1 MPRACRCHRSS
12 NKPGSRPAAAVVA
25 VVRRPHPHR
34 PLRQRPRAESAALGM
49 DISRFFIDRPR
60 FAAVLSIFI
69 FLIGLLAIFQLP
81 ISEYPEVAPPQV
93 VVRAQFP
100 GANPRVISET
110 VAAPLEEAVNGVE
123 GLLYYESQGT
133 SDGGMTLTV
142 TFKVGTDAEAAETAV
157 QNRVQRALPRL
168 PEIVRQVGV
177 TTEKQASNLTMVV
190 HLVSPDNSRDALYLR
205 NYGVLQVRDDLQRV
219 PGMGS
224 VLLFGGGDYAMRVWL
239 DPGKLAARNLTAS
252 DVVGA
257 IREQNTQVAA
267 GVVGAPPSTTGT
279 EFQLSVNAQGRLST
293 EAQFADIIVRTDT
306 TSGAMVRLKDVGRVE
321 MSSNSYGLRSLL
333 NNKEAAAIAIFQA
346 PGSNALALSDGVRAR
361 MEALK
366 PNFPDGV
373 DYAIVYD
380 PTRFVQTSI
389 EKVVVTLIEAVLLV
403 VLVVIV
409 FLQTWRASIIP
420 LLAVPVSIV
429 GTFAALLALGFSI
442 NTLTLFGLVLAIGIV
457 VDDAIVVVENVERNI
472 ERGLTPHDAT
482 VQAMREV
489 SGPIVAIALVLCA
502 VFVPLAFVPGLSG
515 QFYKQFAVTIAI
527 STVISAFNSLT
538 LSPALSALLLRPHD
552 APKDG
557 LTRGMDKLF
566 GGFFRGFNRFF
577 KRSSNAYG
585 RGVGGVLRRKT
596 VSLVV
601 YGLLLALTAFMFIRT
616 PSGFVPAPDKQYL
629 IGIAQL
635 PAGASLDR
643 TDAVIREMSAIALK
657 VPGIVDAVAFPGLS
671 IAGFSAAPNEGLIF
685 FGLEGFDQRTSADK
699 SKFAILGQ
707 VNGALQSIQGAR
719 IFVVPPPAVDGLGA
733 AGGFKVQVQD
743 RGGLGEQALYGSV
756 WGILGPIYGNPKTS
770 IGTPFSSYDIN
781 VPQLLADVDRVRA
794 QQMGVRLSDIYDT
807 LQINLGSLYVN
818 DFNRFGKTYQ
828 VIVQADAPFRSQAG
842 DITQLKTRNAK
853 GEMVPLAALMTVE
866 PTFGPTRV
874 TRYNG
879 FPSADINGAPNPG
892 FSSGQA
898 EGEIETL
905 LKSLP
910 RGMSYEWT
918 DLSYQD
924 RLTRDVAI
932 PGLGIKLPTLA
943 AVLTLSVLLVVLVLA
958 AQYESWTLP
967 LAIILIVPMGV
978 MSALIG
984 VWMSSLPP
992 FMQAGDLNIFT
1003 QVALVVLVGLACKNA
1018 ILIVEFAK
1026 ELEEQGK
1033 AMKDAVLEAC
1043 RLRLRPILMTSIAFC
1058 AGVIPLILGSGAGSE
1073 MRRAMG
1079 IAVFSGMLGVTL
1091 FGIFLTPVFYALVRG
1106 STERRRAKAATLRA
1120 QIDASA
1126 HAVEDDNG
1134 NGGAR

>member
-1 MPRACRCHRSS
+1 MSS
-12 NKPGSRPAAAVVA
+12 EQEFA
-25 VVRRPHPHR
+25 
-34 PLRQRPRAESAALGM
+34 
-49 DISRFFIDRPR
+49 DI
-60 FAAVLSIFI
+60 
-69 FLIGLLAIFQLP
+69 
-81 ISEYPEVAPPQV
+81 
-93 VVRAQFP
+93 VVRADTAT
-100 GANPRVISET
+100 GALVRV
-110 VAAPLEEAVNGVE
+110 
-123 GLLYYESQGT
+123 
-133 SDGGMTLTV
+133 
-142 TFKVGTDAEAAETAV
+142 
-157 QNRVQRALPRL
+157 R
-168 PEIVRQVGV
+168 
-177 TTEKQASNLTMVV
+177 
-190 HLVSPDNSRDALYLR
+190 
-205 NYGVLQVRDDLQRV
+205 
-219 PGMGS
+219 
-224 VLLFGGGDYAMRVWL
+224 
-239 DPGKLAARNLTAS
+239 
-252 DVVGA
+252 
-257 IREQNTQVAA
+257 
-267 GVVGAPPSTTGT
+267 
-279 EFQLSVNAQGRLST
+279 
-293 EAQFADIIVRTDT
+293 
-306 TSGAMVRLKDVGRVE
+306 DVGRVA
-321 MSSNSYGLRSLL
+321 MDSNSYGLRSYL

-346 PGSNALALSDGVRAR
+346 PGSNALALSDNVRAA
-361 MEALK
+361 MAALK
-366 PNFPDGV
+366 PSFPPGV
-373 DYAIVYD
+373 DYSIVYD

-403 VLVVIV
+403 VLVVII

-429 GTFAALLALGFSI
+429 GTFAALSALGFSI

-502 VFVPLAFVPGLSG
+502 VFVPLAFVPGLTG

-538 LSPALSALLLRPHD
+538 LSPALSAILLRPHD
-552 APKDG
+552 APKDA
-557 LTRGMDKLF
+557 LTRGMDRVF
-566 GGFFRGFNRFF
+566 GGFFRAFNRVF
-577 KRSSNAYG
+577 KRSSAAYG
-585 RGVGGVLRRKT
+585 RGVGGVLRQKT
-596 VSLVV
+596 LSLVV
-601 YGLLLALTAFMFIRT
+601 YGLLIALTAFMFWRT

-643 TDAVIREMSAIALK
+643 TDEVIREMSAIALK
-657 VPGIVDAVAFPGLS
+657 VPGIVDSVAFPGLS
-671 IAGFSAAPNEGLIF
+671 IAGFSASPNEGLVF
-685 FGLEGFDQRTSADK
+685 FGLEGFDKRTTADK

-733 AGGFKVQVQD
+733 AGGFKVEVQD
-743 RGGLGEQALYGSV
+743 RAGLGEQALYGAV
-756 WGILGPIYGNPKTS
+756 WSILGPIYGNPKTT
-770 IGTPFSSYDIN
+770 IGTPYSTYDIN
-781 VPQLLADVDRVRA
+781 VPQLFADVDRVRA
-794 QQMGVRLSDIYDT
+794 QQMGVRLGDIYDT

-828 VIVQADAPFRSQAG
+828 VIVQADAPFRAQAS
-842 DITQLKTRNAK
+842 DITQLKTRNGR
-853 GEMVPLAALMTVE
+853 GEMVALSSLMKVE

-879 FPSADINGAPNPG
+879 YPSADLNGAPNPG

-898 EGEIETL
+898 EAEIENL
-905 LKSLP
+905 LKNLP
-910 RGMSYEWT
+910 RGMGYEWT

-924 RLTRDVAI
+924 RLTRDVAV
-932 PGLGIKLPTLA
+932 PGTELRVPTLA
-943 AVLTLSVLLVVLVLA
+943 AVLLLSVLLVILVLA
-958 AQYESWTLP
+958 AQYESWSLP
-967 LAIILIVPMGV
+967 MAIILIVPMGV

-984 VWMSSLPP
+984 VFISSLPP
-992 FMQAGDLNIFT
+992 FMQQGDLNIFT

-1026 ELEEQGK
+1026 ELEEQGRG
-1033 AMKDAVLEAC
+1033 MRDAVLESC

-1106 STERRRAKAATLRA
+1106 STEQRRARALELRK

-1126 HAVEDDNG
+1126 HAVDD